1 MRVSPV
7 TSITDLTPITSIT
20 KPSETE
26 ASNGGMSFSE
36 TVKKAIGSVN
46 TLQSEADEMA
56 RKLATGELEDVH
68 QAVLAMNKAKLA
80 FDFTLA
86 VRNKVLE
93 AYQEIMRTQV

>member
-1 MRVSPV
+1 MRISPV
-7 TSITDLTPITSIT
+7 TSVTELKPITNIA
-20 KPSETE
+20 KPSE
-26 ASNGGMSFSE
+26 GGISFSE

-68 QAVLAMNKAKLA
+68 RAVLAMNKAKVA

>member
-1 MRVSPV
+1 M
-7 TSITDLTPITSIT
+7 TELASITSVT
-20 KPSETE
+20 KPKETGE
-26 ASNGGMSFSE
+26 SDNGISFGDA
-36 TVKKAIGSVN
+36 VKKAIGSVN
-46 TLQSEADEMA
+46 NLQSEADEMA